1 MARKPANSP
10 STFTWKSI
18 LRWPAF
24 LLANAAIFLLVGVST
39 LRETYN
45 GWTVERQIGA
55 LQEQAQSL
63 EGRKMKLVQLT
74 QSLASPEHV
83 ELEARERLGLKKD
96 GERVFVLDGSQPT
109 VASSSSQDPDVYLPT
124 TEVFPSNPQLWWN
137 YLFKQPS

>member
-1 MARKPANSP
+1 M
-10 STFTWKSI
+10 
-18 LRWPAF
+18 RWPAF

-45 GWTVERQIGA
+45 GWTVERQISA

-83 ELEARERLGLKKD
+83 ELEARERLGWKKD
-96 GERVFVLDGSQPT
+96 GERVFVMNGYQPT
-109 VASSSSQDPDVYLPT
+109 TTTTPASEPDVFLPT